1 MPITNEMVLRLEDF
15 KYDISFDLNM
25 VYYHIWLIKNA
36 SNICIIIL
44 PWGKRRYK
52 RLPIG
57 YRKLK
62 DTLK

>member
-44 PWGKRRYK
+44 PWGKSRYK